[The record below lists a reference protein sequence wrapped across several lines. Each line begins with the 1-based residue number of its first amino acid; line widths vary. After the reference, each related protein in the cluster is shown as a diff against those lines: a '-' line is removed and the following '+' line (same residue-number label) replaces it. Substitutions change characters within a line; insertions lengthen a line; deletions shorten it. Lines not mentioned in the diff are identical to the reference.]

1 MEVTINYNG
10 QAVAVEVTLEVY
22 EFLDR
27 ADHKAENLSHEQRRH
42 WDGREFDEYIVATEG
57 VGIYGETPEE
67 YLCRMETLG
76 ELMAVLDTCTE
87 AQRRRFLLY
96 ALDGL
101 TLAEIGAVCGCSKV
115 SVYES
120 IDAVRKKFLKFL
132 MIFDRH
138 ANLKYKYGNRHFWCR
153 GYYVDTVGRN
163 EKTIREYVRN
173 QLQEDI
179 ASDQICMKE
188 FTDPFT
194 GEPVTKGK

>member
-1 MEVTINYNG
+1 MEVTIHYNG
-10 QAVAVEVTLEVY
+10 QAVTVEVTLEVY

-27 ADHKAENLSHEQRRH
+27 ADHKTENLLHEQRRH

-101 TLAEIGAVCGCSKV
+101 TLAEIGTVCGCSKV
-115 SVYES
+115 AVYQSVE
-120 IDAVRKKFLKFL
+120 AVRKKFIKF
-132 MIFDRH
+132 FE
-138 ANLKYKYGNRHFWCR
+138 NRL
-153 GYYVDTVGRN
+153 N
-163 EKTIREYVRN
+163 E
-173 QLQEDI
+173 
-179 ASDQICMKE
+179 
-188 FTDPFT
+188 
-194 GEPVTKGK
+194 